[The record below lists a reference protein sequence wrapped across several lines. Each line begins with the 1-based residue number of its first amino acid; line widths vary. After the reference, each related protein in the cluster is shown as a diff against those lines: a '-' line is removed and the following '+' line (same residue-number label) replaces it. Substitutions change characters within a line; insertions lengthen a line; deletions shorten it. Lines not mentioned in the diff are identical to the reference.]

1 MEALLGW
8 GTRVIQAVQA
18 WGNPTL
24 DAVFRAITMLGD
36 EKFYLLLVPLLY
48 WAVDK
53 GLALRAGVLYLAS
66 AYVNTWLKAAFAIP
80 RPSPTSVRVLDNP
93 EGWSFPSGHAQSTT
107 TAWTYLAVRLRK
119 RWLWWVAG
127 AMVVLVGLSRVYLGV
142 HYPQDVIVG
151 TGIGLLLVALYSWLE
166 TRFAAR
172 LFLPFWGKLVVGVG
186 VPLLM
191 LALHAETD
199 TGSAMGTLIG
209 LGVGVTLERE
219 WVRFSTAG
227 SLAQRAV
234 RFLTGLL
241 VLLGLYFGLK
251 AILPA
256 TLIFRVLRYGLIGMW
271 VAFIAPWV
279 FVRLGLAHRE

>member
-1 MEALLGW
+1 M
-8 GTRVIQAVQA
+8 R
-18 WGNPTL
+18 
-24 DAVFRAITMLGD
+24 
-36 EKFYLLLVPLLY
+36 
-48 WAVDK
+48 
-53 GLALRAGVLYLAS
+53 
-66 AYVNTWLKAAFAIP
+66 
-80 RPSPTSVRVLDNP
+80 
-93 EGWSFPSGHAQSTT
+93 
-107 TAWTYLAVRLRK
+107 
-119 RWLWWVAG
+119 
-127 AMVVLVGLSRVYLGV
+127 VGLSRVYLGV

-172 LFLPFWGKLVVGVG
+172 LFLPFWGKLVVCVG